1 MDRIAAAVDGIERHI
16 EDIEEALTVIDDPED
31 WRTALGLIHDGS
43 SQLWK
48 LKTRMLDEA
57 MRRVRDR
64 RPTI

>member
-16 EDIEEALTVIDDPED
+16 TDIEEALTVIDDPED

-48 LKTRMLDEA
+48 LKRTMLDEA
-57 MRRVRDR
+57 MRQARART
-64 RPTI
+64 PAI